1 MAILELSSS
10 FVAEVEMFAGLFSSG
25 WVVADESAGRRFVC
39 GPANVMAPAMNT
51 NTRIRTRTA
60 VLTMFTLELPTT
72 LTVRMLIAICGLP
85 EARHYI

>member
-10 FVAEVEMFAGLFSSG
+10 FVAEVETFAGLFSSG

-51 NTRIRTRTA
+51 NTKIRTRTA
-60 VLTMFTLELPTT
+60 VLTMFTLELPYYPDYKNAF
-72 LTVRMLIAICGLP
+72 AICGLP
-85 EARHYI
+85 EARRHI